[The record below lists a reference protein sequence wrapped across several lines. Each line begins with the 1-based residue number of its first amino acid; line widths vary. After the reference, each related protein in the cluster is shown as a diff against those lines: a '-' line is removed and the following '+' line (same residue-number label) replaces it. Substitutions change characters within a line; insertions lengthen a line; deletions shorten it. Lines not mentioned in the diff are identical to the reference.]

1 MFWDGLFHALCWIMT
16 AIGLMLLWKA
26 ARRAEVPWLARVFV
40 GALVLG
46 WGLFNLIEG
55 IIDHHVL
62 NLHHVYEAM
71 GQSIYDWLFLLSGV
85 VFIVGGLVAIRSARN
100 VVSLT

>member
-1 MFWDGLFHALCWIMT
+1 VKWQFTNGRTPAEGQSGLSYRGPTPGATRDNLAGSKRRRTFKLNAHAH
-16 AIGLMLLWKA
+16 
-26 ARRAEVPWLARVFV
+26 
-40 GALVLG
+40 LG
-46 WGLFNLIEG
+46 GC
-55 IIDHHVL
+55 DHHIL

-100 VVSLT
+100 VVSLS